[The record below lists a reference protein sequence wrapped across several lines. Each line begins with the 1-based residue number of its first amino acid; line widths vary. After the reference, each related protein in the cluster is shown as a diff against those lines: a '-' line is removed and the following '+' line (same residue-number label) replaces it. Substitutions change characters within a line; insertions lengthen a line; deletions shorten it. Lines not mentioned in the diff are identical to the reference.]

1 MKGFLFVIPHSEVGD
16 KPERGIGE
24 THSARGGSDS
34 VGGAGTLNGPSKW
47 YFTLKIIFSPSP
59 LPSPRRGED

>member
-1 MKGFLFVIPHSEVGD
+1 MIGSTEGQPIQKAPDKKERPSLNQKWGD

-34 VGGAGTLNGPSKW
+34 VGGAATLNGP
-47 YFTLKIIFSPSP
+47 
-59 LPSPRRGED
+59 